1 MMRVGRSVSLGR
13 RRWSSSS
20 ILLAFVA
27 AVVALVSV
35 SRGSTTGV
43 DEMGNVD
50 IAVNAVV
57 GSVGGL
63 GGADS
68 GGNSSDLPAGD
79 CRDSVGTGRARG
91 SGHPNPLMALW
102 RVFTSEEEQAE
113 NIARIKEENDWKNSL
128 VLSWMLPAEESRSNG
143 RVADLVRSS
152 RFLSSWIRNW
162 FMATT
167 LYFVVGGLWAYYCYY
182 CFGDSLYESREEIPS
197 LSAMVAQMRVA
208 FMAMPLYAMLPAAT
222 EQIVEAGWT
231 LSYARIDDVG
241 VGRYVLYFALYMASV
256 EFCVYWQHRNLH
268 DFRTGYKYLHK
279 YHHIYNKDNTLSPFA
294 GLAFH
299 PLDGILQAVPY
310 TWTLFYIPQHFMTH
324 ELLLFLTAI
333 WTTSI
338 HDCVHVRMDPIM
350 GAGYHKLHHLKYT
363 VNHGHYFWYMDRIF
377 GTLLYPEDYAREKK
391 ERLMRKVA

>member
-1 MMRVGRSVSLGR
+1 MARSGRIVG
-13 RRWSSSS
+13 S
-20 ILLAFVA
+20 ILVVIM
-27 AVVALVSV
+27 AVCVSV
-35 SRGSTTGV
+35 AWSAGGASP
-43 DEMGNVD
+43 
-50 IAVNAVV
+50 V
-57 GSVGGL
+57 GSVGSIEAEVVFANTDTNKEGL
-63 GGADS
+63 EHGFVDMHSRNGTVARS
-68 GGNSSDLPAGD
+68 SAFHGNGK
-79 CRDSVGTGRARG
+79 
-91 SGHPNPLMALW
+91 NPLAGVW
-102 RVFTSEEEQAE
+102 RVFSSDAQNAL
-113 NIARIKEENDWKNSL
+113 NIERIKEENDWKNSL
-128 VLSWMLPAEESRSNG
+128 VLSWMLPEDASNP
-143 RVADLVRSS
+143 VTSLVSSS

-167 LYFVVGGLWAYYCYY
+167 LYFIVGGLWAYYCYY
-182 CFGDSLYESREEIPS
+182 CFGDSLYPSPDHIPS
-197 LSAMVAQMRVA
+197 MSAMLAQMRVA
-208 FMAMPLYAMLPAAT
+208 FTAMPLYAMLPAAT
-222 EQIVEAGWT
+222 EQMVEAGWT

-241 VGRYVLYFALYMASV
+241 IFRFILYFALYMTSV

-338 HDCVHVRMDPIM
+338 HDCIHVRMDPIM

-377 GTLLYPEDYAREKK
+377 GTLLFPEDYEEEKRIRLEGK
-391 ERLMRKVA
+391 EKVAPR

>member
-1 MMRVGRSVSLGR
+1 MSLALRLCVATAVLGVLSVLPVLRV
-13 RRWSSSS
+13 
-20 ILLAFVA
+20 
-27 AVVALVSV
+27 
-35 SRGSTTGV
+35 
-43 DEMGNVD
+43 
-50 IAVNAVV
+50 
-57 GSVGGL
+57 
-63 GGADS
+63 
-68 GGNSSDLPAGD
+68 
-79 CRDSVGTGRARG
+79 ARG
-91 SGHPNPLMALW
+91 SAVVENIDITASQSHMQSRSTHERMDARTANASASSFSSASTLFPTYYGGHVNPVQSFW
-102 RVFTSEEEQAE
+102 KVFSTPAQNAE
-113 NIARIKEENDWKNSL
+113 NIERIMEENDWKNSL
-128 VLSWMLPAEESRSNG
+128 VLSWMLPADASHPVTSF
-143 RVADLVRSS
+143 VSSS
-152 RFLSSWIRNW
+152 RFVSSWIRNW
-162 FMATT
+162 FMATA

-182 CFGDSLYESREEIPS
+182 CFGDSLYPSRDHIPS

-222 EQIVEAGWT
+222 ERIVEAGWT

-241 VGRYVLYFALYMASV
+241 LWRYLLYFALYMASV

-333 WTTSI
+333 WTTNI
-338 HDCVHVRMDPIM
+338 HDCLHVRMDPIM

-377 GTLLYPEDYAREKK
+377 GTVLFPEEYEEEKRAREEKK
-391 ERLMRKVA
+391 RATSVTKSG